1 MVIGDSNFK
10 VVNIIILAFAVSTP
24 PQDLVAEY
32 VNMEDMSS
40 TALQLTWTPP
50 LCDYGNRTGY
60 TVCTVYFKYTCSWK
74 IKSDGEL
81 NLAVYVCNC
90 QIKIS

>member
-10 VVNIIILAFAVSTP
+10 VVNIIVFAFAVSTP

-60 TVCTVYFKYTCSWK
+60 TVCTAYYNNIWYTCSWK
-74 IKSDGEL
+74 IKSGG
-81 NLAVYVCNC
+81 
-90 QIKIS
+90 